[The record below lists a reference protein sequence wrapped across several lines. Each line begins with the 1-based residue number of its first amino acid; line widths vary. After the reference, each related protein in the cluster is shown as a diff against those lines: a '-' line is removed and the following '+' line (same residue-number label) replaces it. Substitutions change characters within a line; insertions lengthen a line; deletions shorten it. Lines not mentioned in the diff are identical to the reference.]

1 MSVDPKTISNAR
13 KLAEID
19 IETLMQLADSGK
31 KFIHRKALR
40 YKDPST
46 NVRVIDLK
54 YADLSR
60 EGTLITGAIS
70 AESGVAVTGPLR
82 AASITVVGQRLSDE
96 PTIIQELT
104 EKLKTHSALLGLS
117 ADRTSIILYA
127 LKNGGLD
134 PLLNEIHEVIL
145 NHKQALA
152 MTVRTD
158 LAYIE
163 ASGIVQ
169 EEVPTIIGRISE
181 ALRLNEMNMFSFF
194 TIASSITIF
203 ASWNDRENV
212 LNVVKESLRR

>member
-1 MSVDPKTISNAR
+1 
-13 KLAEID
+13 
-19 IETLMQLADSGK
+19 
-31 KFIHRKALR
+31 
-40 YKDPST
+40 
-46 NVRVIDLK
+46 
-54 YADLSR
+54 
-60 EGTLITGAIS
+60 
-70 AESGVAVTGPLR
+70 
-82 AASITVVGQRLSDE
+82 
-96 PTIIQELT
+96 
-104 EKLKTHSALLGLS
+104 
-117 ADRTSIILYA
+117 